1 MLDAIE
7 KSARQLLHA
16 LEGFDPASLSAQ
28 QSASLV
34 ETLAMTE
41 KACAA
46 ARALAAARAV
56 DLGVHR
62 VQGFASGADWLARQ
76 MGSTNGEAR
85 LAIETAAVLDLCP
98 EAKEA
103 LVAGELSLAQAHEIA
118 KSQPELPGT
127 EHELVDLARR
137 SGLTAVRDAVR
148 DRVLKRSD
156 SGELHELQRRRRHC
170 HHWFDRYGM
179 VRMSVA
185 FTPDV
190 GVPIVNRLE
199 ADAERLRVA
208 ARRSQVEEPFHAHA
222 CDALAGMLSGDG
234 PGRATHA
241 ELVLVCHI
249 DAYRRGHAHPGEVSQ
264 IRGGGPIPV
273 ERLRELS
280 KDAFIKAVLHDGVRI
295 DTVKH
300 FGRHIKAELRTALE
314 LGPPPA
320 FDGAVCVEPECGR
333 RYGLE
338 WDHVDPLA
346 HHGPTSYENLQPRC
360 WPHHR
365 DKTERDRAA
374 GLLARGPT

>member
-1 MLDAIE
+1 
-7 KSARQLLHA
+7 
-16 LEGFDPASLSAQ
+16 
-28 QSASLV
+28 
-34 ETLAMTE
+34 
-41 KACAA
+41 
-46 ARALAAARAV
+46 
-56 DLGVHR
+56 
-62 VQGFASGADWLARQ
+62 
-76 MGSTNGEAR
+76 
-85 LAIETAAVLDLCP
+85 
-98 EAKEA
+98 
-103 LVAGELSLAQAHEIA
+103 VAGELSLAQAHEIA
-118 KSQPELPGT
+118 KSQ
-127 EHELVDLARR
+127 DAI
-137 SGLTAVRDAVR
+137 RDQ
-148 DRVLKRSD
+148 VLKRAD
-156 SGELHELQRRRRHC
+156 SARLHEVQRRRRHC

-179 VRMSVA
+179 VRLSVA

-208 ARRSQVEEPFHAHA
+208 ARRTQVEEPFHAHA
-222 CDALAGMLSGDG
+222 CDALAGMLTGDG
-234 PGRATHA
+234 PGRSTHA
-241 ELVLVCHI
+241 ELVLVCSLN
-249 DAYRRGHAHPGEVSQ
+249 AYRRGHAHAGEVSQ

-280 KDAFIKAVLHDGVRI
+280 EDAFIKAVLQDGVRI

-320 FDGAVCVEPECGR
+320 FDGAVCVEPQCGR

-346 HHGPTSYENLQPRC
+346 HRGPTSYENLQPRC

-365 DKTERDRAA
+365 DKTDRDRAA